1 MLDIY
6 AGPVAKQKLQEQG
19 FNPELFSTF
28 LGASGGPKWFT
39 LFGLDKYLFGE
50 FFKNKQSSLDLVGS
64 SAGAFRASCLAQDD
78 PVAAITELAYRY
90 SETDFTLDASPQ
102 GVTRAAEQLLT
113 QILPHDHMQQV
124 LNNER
129 FKVHFITALCSG
141 AVAKESKLH
150 QAAGL
155 TKSLFN
161 NALGRQRLTQQ
172 YQRVVFSTAPKAL
185 KYQEASVFAT
195 EYVGLTEQNFHQAL
209 LASGAIPMVMLGIKD
224 IPGAPAGMYRD
235 GGIIDYHFDF
245 KIESEGLTLYPH
257 FNSKPKAG
265 WFDKNLKR
273 TANPHNYD
281 STVMLVP
288 SQEFVSGL
296 PFSKIPDRTDFEKI
310 DTSTRIRYWHKVFEE
325 TERLAESFSNA
336 VNKPET
342 AIIKDLPF

>member
-1 MLDIY
+1 M
-6 AGPVAKQKLQEQG
+6 
-19 FNPELFSTF
+19 
-28 LGASGGPKWFT
+28 
-39 LFGLDKYLFGE
+39 
-50 FFKNKQSSLDLVGS
+50 GS
-64 SAGAFRASCLAQDD
+64 SAGAFRASCLAQKD
-78 PVAAITELAYRY
+78 PVSAITELAYRY

-150 QAAGL
+150 QGAGL
-155 TKSLFN
+155 TKSLIN

-172 YQRVVFSTAPKAL
+172 YQRVVFSTSKQAL
-185 KYQEASVFAT
+185 KYQEASVFST
-195 EYVGLTEQNFHQAL
+195 EYVDLTEQNFHQAL

-257 FNSKPKAG
+257 FNSRPKAG

-273 TANPHNYD
+273 TANPNNYD

-310 DTSTRIRYWHKVFEE
+310 DTSTRIRYWHNVFEQ